1 MIKSISLVPYL
12 HFNGNCEEALNLYAR
27 LLDGKAEVHERYDNP
42 AMNAPDDYKNKALH
56 ASLQFGESVIL
67 ASDVFPGSSFSRGSG
82 DTALSITLN
91 DAEKAK
97 KIFAQLAEG
106 GEVMVPFD
114 KQFWG
119 AWHGNLRDK
128 YGVRWMVNAE

>member
-1 MIKSISLVPYL
+1 MRRI
-12 HFNGNCEEALNLYAR
+12 
-27 LLDGKAEVHERYDNP
+27 
-42 AMNAPDDYKNKALH
+42 DYKDKALH

-97 KIFAQLAEG
+97 KIFVQLAEG
-106 GEVMVPFD
+106 GEVMVHSISD
-114 KQFWG
+114 SG
-119 AWHGNLRDK
+119 ARGMEISKTNTASGGW
-128 YGVRWMVNAE
+128 